1 MSTVCVVG
9 LGYIGLPVASMLAS
23 RGHDVIGFDISQR
36 VVDSINSGKSHF
48 FEPDLDML
56 LEAAVKTGRL
66 RAQTEP
72 AQADYFIIAV
82 PTPLTDTNEPDL
94 SYINE
99 AVKQIAPFLRPGAAI
114 ILESTSPVGTTENI
128 SKSLQELRPDLKM
141 PQYGGSGQGADLF
154 LAHCPE
160 RILPGRMVLELVS
173 NDRIIGGMTE
183 ACSAHAEALYSSFV
197 TAEAFLTDCRTA
209 EFVKLIENSYRDV
222 NIAFANEISAV
233 CDEIGIDVWRV
244 IELANRHPRV
254 SILSPGAGVGGHCI
268 AVDPWFVISAAPE
281 TAKLMRAARLVNN
294 AKPMHLARQIRDHAE
309 RFKAPVVACF
319 GLSYKPDVED
329 LRESPALEIIH
340 QLAAD
345 ADLRVL
351 VCDPFVTSLPADLA
365 LMPNVALATF
375 DTAREHA
382 DIVAFLVR
390 HTEFTKLPLEV
401 FLDKIVVDAV
411 GLTRSPHSDNVA
423 RNSNAVLGGAA
434 ATSSAH
440 DAGRSNMPG

>member
-23 RGHDVIGFDISQR
+23 RGHDVIGYDISQH
-36 VVDSINSGKSHF
+36 VVNSINSGKSHF

-72 AQADYFIIAV
+72 AEADYFIIAV
-82 PTPLTDTNEPDL
+82 PTPLTATNEPDL
-94 SYINE
+94 SYIDE
-99 AVKQIAPFLRPGAAI
+99 AVTQIAPFVRRGSTI

-128 SKSLQELRPDLKM
+128 STTLKELRPDLKL
-141 PQYGGSGQGADLF
+141 PLYGSSGEGADLF
-154 LAHCPE
+154 IAHCPE

-173 NDRIIGGMTE
+173 NDRIIGGMTD
-183 ACSAHAEALYSSFV
+183 ACSARAEALYSSFV

-233 CDEIGIDVWRV
+233 CDQIGIDVWRV

-281 TAKLMRAARLVNN
+281 TARLMRAARLVNN
-294 AKPMHLARQIRDHAE
+294 AKPMHLAQQIQKHAQ

-329 LRESPALEIIH
+329 LRESPALEIVH

-345 ADLRVL
+345 SDLRVL
-351 VCDPFVTSLPADLA
+351 ICDPFVRKLPNELTS
-365 LMPNVALATF
+365 MPNVSLA
-375 DTAREHA
+375 DAETARQEA
-382 DIVAFLVR
+382 DVVAFLVR
-390 HTEFTKLPLEV
+390 HTEFTKLSPKS

-411 GLTRSPHSDNVA
+411 GLTRSLGDGILPRRHNRPH
-423 RNSNAVLGGAA
+423 RQ
-434 ATSSAH
+434 
-440 DAGRSNMPG
+440 